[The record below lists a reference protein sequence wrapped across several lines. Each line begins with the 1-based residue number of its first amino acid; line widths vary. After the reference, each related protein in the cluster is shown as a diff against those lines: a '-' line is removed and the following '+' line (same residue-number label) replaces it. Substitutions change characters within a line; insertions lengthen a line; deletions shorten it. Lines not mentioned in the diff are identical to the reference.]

1 MRVNSMSKLLTKT
14 NFILYK
20 ECPNNVWVKRH
31 KPEEY
36 AKFEISEFKKSLGV
50 MGNEVEELA
59 RGMFPGGYLVER
71 RSDGAQELTRKL
83 IAERAPV
90 IFQAVFATDKYLAAT
105 DVLKWNE
112 SDQKYDIYEIKM
124 SSTDEDD
131 EDEEEE
137 KPKKV
142 NKKRELQ
149 YEYDIAFQVN
159 VSEECGVLF
168 NKKYLVRLNRAYV
181 RKGELDFTPSQ
192 LFIVEDKTEAIER
205 LKPTALIEMS
215 QSQDYLS
222 AQEMPPAPC
231 PCYYKGRS
239 SHCTAFTYINPT
251 VPAYSVHDLNR
262 IGNSK
267 RYLKELLDEGI
278 LEISNVPIDDRL
290 TPKPPKAGAKPSKP
304 RKLNQILVHKSQ
316 KPIIDLDSIKAELD
330 SLTFPLY
337 FLDYETYPTAIP
349 PYSGYHPYQ
358 QIVFQYSLHVLQDR
372 NSEPAHFERLVL
384 DGEPS
389 EQIAKSLREHMG
401 DTGTVISWFKTFEN
415 SRNRELAGFLPSYKD
430 FFLGTIARTY
440 DLMDIVEGQHY
451 VHPGFEGRAS
461 IKKVLP
467 VLAPH
472 LSYKTL
478 GVQNGTDAI
487 EAYRKITKGELID
500 EEAKEKE
507 RQMLEYCKLDTYAM
521 YAIWKHLANLVY

>member
-1 MRVNSMSKLLTKT
+1 MATILTKT
-14 NFILYK
+14 DFILYR
-20 ECPNNVWVKRH
+20 ECPNNVWVKKY
-31 KPEEY
+31 KPDEY
-36 AKFEISEFKKSLGV
+36 TKFEVSDFEKSLAV

-59 RGMFPGGYLVER
+59 RGMFPTGFLVER
-71 RSDGAQELTRKL
+71 RSEGAQELTKKL

-112 SDQKYDIYEIKM
+112 AAQKYDIYEIKM
-124 SSTDEDD
+124 SSTEEDD
-131 EDEEEE
+131 DDDEEG
-137 KPKKV
+137 KPKRV

-149 YEYDIAFQVN
+149 YEYDLAFQVN
-159 VSEECGVLF
+159 VAEECGVSF
-168 NKKYLVRLNRAYV
+168 NQKYLVRLNRLYV
-181 RKGELDFTPSQ
+181 RSGELDFTPSQ
-192 LFIVEDKTEAIER
+192 LFIVEDKTEAIDR
-205 LKPTALIEMS
+205 LKPTAAIEMP
-215 QSQDYLS
+215 QAQAYLS
-222 AQEMPPAPC
+222 AMEMPQAPC

-239 SHCTAFTYINPT
+239 SHCTAFTYINPN

-278 LEISNVPIDDRL
+278 LEIGNVPIDDRL
-290 TPKPPKAGAKPSKP
+290 RPKEVKGSIKPSKP
-304 RKLNQILVHKSQ
+304 RKLNQILVHKS
-316 KPIIDLDSIKAELD
+316 KEPMIDFESLKAELD
-330 SLTFPLY
+330 SLKFPLY

-358 QIVFQYSLHVLQDR
+358 QIVFQYSLHVVKDKD
-372 NSEPAHFERLVL
+372 SEPAHFELLIL

-389 EQIAKSLREHMG
+389 ERIAESLHEHIG

-415 SRNRELAGFLPSYKD
+415 SRNRELAGFLPRHKD
-430 FFLGTIARTY
+430 FFLNIIARTY
-440 DLMDIVEGQHY
+440 DLMDVVEGQHY

-472 LSYKTL
+472 LSYKKL
-478 GVQNGTDAI
+478 GVQSGTDAI
-487 EAYRKITKGELID
+487 EAYRKITRGELTG
-500 EEAKEKE
+500 ELAKEKE
-507 RQMLEYCKLDTYAM
+507 REMIEYCKLDTYAM
-521 YAIWKHLANLVY
+521 YVLWKFFCGVVDGV

>member
-1 MRVNSMSKLLTKT
+1 MKLLTKT
-14 NFILYK
+14 DFILYK
-20 ECPNNVWVKRH
+20 ECPNSVWVKRH

-36 AKFEISEFKKSLGV
+36 AKFEISEFEKSLGV

-59 RGMFPGGYLVER
+59 RGMFPAGYLVER
-71 RSDGAQELTRKL
+71 RSEGAQELTQKL
-83 IAERAPV
+83 IAERTPV
-90 IFQAVFATDKYLAAT
+90 IFQAVFATGKYLAAT

-112 SDQKYDIYEIKM
+112 SAQKYDIYEIKM
-124 SSTDEDD
+124 SSTEEDD
-131 EDEEEE
+131 DDDEEG
-137 KPKKV
+137 KPKRV

-149 YEYDIAFQVN
+149 YEYDLAFQVN
-159 VSEECGVLF
+159 VIEECGVSL
-168 NKKYLVRLNRAYV
+168 NQKYLVRLNRAYI

-192 LFIVEDKTEAIER
+192 LFIIEDKTEAIER
-205 LKPTALIEMS
+205 LKPTAATEME
-215 QSQDYLS
+215 QSQEYLS
-222 AQEMPPAPC
+222 SVKMPSDPC

-239 SHCTAFTYINPT
+239 SHCTAFSFINPS
-251 VPAYSVHDLNR
+251 VPTYSVHDLNR

-316 KPIIDLDSIKAELD
+316 EPLIDLEAIKAELN

-358 QIVFQYSLHVLQDR
+358 QIVFQYSLHVLQDK
-372 NSEPAHFERLVL
+372 NSEPVSFECLIL

-389 EQIAKSLREHMG
+389 ERIAKSLREHMG
-401 DTGTVISWFKTFEN
+401 DSGTVVSWFKTFEN
-415 SRNRELAGFLPSYKD
+415 SRNRELANFLPSYKD
-430 FFLGTIARTY
+430 FFLGIIARTY

-467 VLAPH
+467 VLAPS

-478 GVQNGTDAI
+478 EVQNGTDAI
-487 EAYRKITKGELID
+487 EAYRKITKGELTG
-500 EEAKEKE
+500 EMAKEKE

-521 YAIWKHLANLVY
+521 YVIWKHFLELK

>member
-1 MRVNSMSKLLTKT
+1 MSKLLTKT
-14 NFILYK
+14 DFILYK

-36 AKFEISEFKKSLGV
+36 AKFEVSEFEKSLAV

-59 RGMFPGGYLVER
+59 RGMFPAGYLVER
-71 RSDGAQELTRKL
+71 RSEGAQELTQKL
-83 IAERAPV
+83 IAERKSV

-112 SDQKYDIYEIKM
+112 SAQKYDIYEIKM
-124 SSTDEDD
+124 SSTEEDD
-131 EDEEEE
+131 DDDEEG
-137 KPKKV
+137 KPRRV

-149 YEYDIAFQVN
+149 YEYDLAFQVN
-159 VSEECGVLF
+159 VVEECGVLL
-168 NKKYLVRLNRAYV
+168 NQKYLVRLNRAYV
-181 RKGELDFTPSQ
+181 RNGELDFTPSK
-192 LFIVEDKTEAIER
+192 LFIVEDKTEAIDR
-205 LKPTALIEMS
+205 LKPTAVNEME
-215 QSQDYLS
+215 QAQEYLS
-222 AQEMPPAPC
+222 SVKIPADPC

-239 SHCTAFTYINPT
+239 SHCTAFSFINPS

-278 LEISNVPIDDRL
+278 LEIGNVPIDDRL
-290 TPKPPKAGAKPSKP
+290 RPKETTGTAKPSKP

-316 KPIIDLDSIKAELD
+316 EPLIDLEAIKAELD
-330 SLTFPLY
+330 TLIFPLY

-358 QIVFQYSLHVLQDR
+358 QIVFQYSLHVLQDK
-372 NSEPAHFERLVL
+372 NSKPVPFECLIL

-389 EQIAKSLREHMG
+389 ERIAKSLREHMG
-401 DTGTVISWFKTFEN
+401 DTGTVVSWFKTFEN
-415 SRNRELAGFLPSYKD
+415 SRNRELANFLPAYKD
-430 FFLGTIARTY
+430 FFLGIIARTY

-478 GVQNGTDAI
+478 GVQSGTDAI
-487 EAYRKITKGELID
+487 EAYRQITKGKLIGD
-500 EEAKEKE
+500 MAKEKE
-507 RQMLEYCKLDTYAM
+507 SQMLEYCKLDTYAM
-521 YAIWKHLANLVY
+521 YVIWKHLADLVY